1 MLKRTTQMLLILFIA
16 VSLYYVPGVVR
27 SQEAPPVAAPAAQ
40 QADVAGEKK
49 NSLFEQTIYVPYD
62 KLSKV
67 FESPSRGVFLPYD
80 EFQKLWQA
88 ARAKNAVDN
97 PVSIPLRSMITSISS
112 EATVRGDVMQVS
124 AKLSIQML
132 GLGWHEIPLRLA
144 DAAISEAEIAGETA
158 RIIFRPGQGYFL
170 LMERQESD
178 AADVV
183 LDLQY
188 ARTYN
193 QSPGLNQVSFQAP
206 QASINRWKITIADP
220 GVKVNVQPLVAAT
233 ETQDGAAR
241 DNPTGDPAP
250 PVAPSTETVLIAFFG
265 LTPQVHIDWT
275 PRSEGAAG
283 LQALATV
290 QTRQSVVIGEG
301 SQRTQAQIVY
311 AITRSELREL
321 KLRIP
326 VGQKIS
332 GVFDANVRRWDVALE
347 EGYQIITIELFEPAD
362 STQTINIEL
371 ERFDLEVGMQN
382 ESVDVTIP
390 EIEALNVSR
399 QQGLVMVKVEGD
411 LRADVDTRTGLL
423 QVDAAEVNAGQGWD
437 FVYRYAALPYELVLK
452 IEKLQPRVTVD
463 EYVTI
468 QITPQL
474 TRMSVTTLLDIQR
487 AGLFHVDYDVPAGY
501 RIRSVRGIAAAN
513 VTAAVVE
520 NHHAVENAP
529 GKYRVNFSRK
539 AVGHVA
545 LLVSVEKLRTDVN
558 LLTPTGEASEY
569 TFSLPRIVS
578 ASVEHVQGNVTVL
591 APEGLRVTPV
601 DTAGGQSV
609 AISEVQPSIAGLVQV
624 SRVGSS
630 LAVHAFRYAN
640 ESFNPTF
647 SVERRQPQIEV
658 GQLVIA
664 DVQSGIIN
672 HSVTLAYDVRYSGV
686 KKLRLDVP
694 TSLIGKIRNDSKLV
708 QESVISP
715 RPDDLVAD
723 YTAWQLTS
731 NRELF
736 GAFQVELSWIESL
749 DDLEVGS
756 AASVSLNPLTPQEV
770 HRSWGQIVIK
780 KAENLDVVP
789 AKTDGVRPIDPRYDL
804 KLGSTETQ
812 IEGAAVAM
820 EFHQAWNVRLDIHR
834 YELESIELSAIELGV
849 IDVQIAKGGKSRV
862 HAVYRVKSAAQR
874 IGVTFPTGAKIPN
887 DPLSINGE
895 AVGIEK
901 GTSTG
906 DQESYLI
913 PLNTI
918 TPGEDFVLELKYSI
932 ESDGFTVRI
941 PEFTDLHAINQI
953 FMVVHLPSDTVLM
966 DYSGDWDD
974 HLPSS
979 FLETIQQDLLYS
991 SESKGNVDVHSLL
1004 NNITQAKVDV
1014 QLGNQFGTHESLV
1027 FSAINPSAAPLG
1039 LSTLSLSNFH
1049 MIMFG
1054 FLVVVT
1060 LGGLWLGIRNQIIT
1074 VLALVSASLGIV
1086 LIKPIM
1092 ASHMPFSGLFL
1103 GMCLMAIIWVIKD
1116 CLTPCFRICRKL
1128 FSLDRVVAADV
1139 IIDNT
1144 SADGADT
1151 DVAITAVDT
1160 VDATETLED
1169 PEDAGETP
1177 EDAQTSNEEEHDA
1190 EEFAEEL
1197 FRGEDSQAEPDELP
1211 DDRVSDDD
1219 DLNSE
1224 GDE

>member
-1 MLKRTTQMLLILFIA
+1 MLKRTNQLLLSLLIA
-16 VSLYYVPGVVR
+16 VSLYYVPGIVR

-40 QADVAGEKK
+40 QADIAGEKK

-144 DAAISEAEIAGETA
+144 DAAISEAEIDGETA
-158 RIIFRPGQGYFL
+158 RIIFRLGQGYFL

-250 PVAPSTETVLIAFFG
+250 PAVPSTETVLIAFFG

-311 AITRSELREL
+311 AITRSELLEL

-452 IEKLQPRVTVD
+452 IEKLQPRVTV
-463 EYVTI
+463 EEFVTI

-529 GKYRVNFSRK
+529 GKYRVNVSRK
-539 AVGHVA
+539 AEGHVA
-545 LLVSVEKLRTDVN
+545 LLVSVEKVRTDVN

-569 TFSLPRIVS
+569 TFSLPRIVA

-624 SRVGSS
+624 SRVASS

-694 TSLIGKIRNDSKLV
+694 TSLIEKIRNDSKLV
-708 QESVISP
+708 QESVITP
-715 RPDDLVAD
+715 RPDDLAAD
-723 YTAWQLTS
+723 YTAWQLIS

-756 AASVSLNPLTPQEV
+756 AASVSLNPLTPKEV

-789 AKTDGVRPIDPRYDL
+789 AESDGVRPIDPRYDL

-820 EFHQAWNVRLDIHR
+820 EFHQAWSVKLDIHR

-874 IGVTFPTGAKIPN
+874 IAVTFPKGSKIPN

-901 GTSTG
+901 GTTTG
-906 DQESYLI
+906 DQETYLI

-941 PEFTDLHAINQI
+941 PNFTDLHAINQI

-979 FLETIQQDLLYS
+979 FLETIQRDLLYY
-991 SESKGNVDVHSLL
+991 SESEGNVDVHSLL

-1014 QLGNQFGTHESLV
+1014 QLGNQFSNHGTLV
-1027 FSAINPSAAPLG
+1027 FSAINPSASPLE
-1039 LSTLSLSNFH
+1039 LSTVSLSNFH

-1060 LGGLWLGIRNQIIT
+1060 LGGLWLGVRNQIIT
-1074 VLALVSASLGIV
+1074 VLVLVSASLGVV

-1103 GMCLMAIIWVIKD
+1103 GMCLMSIIWVIKD
-1116 CLTPCFRICRKL
+1116 CLKPCFRICRKL
-1128 FSLDRVVAADV
+1128 FSLDTVVATDV

-1144 SADGADT
+1144 AEDDADT
-1151 DVAITAVDT
+1151 DVAIIAVDA
-1160 VDATETLED
+1160 VDATED
-1169 PEDAGETP
+1169 REDASESQGDMKTP
-1177 EDAQTSNEEEHDA
+1177 NEEERGAD
-1190 EEFAEEL
+1190 EFVEEL
-1197 FRGEDSQAEPDELP
+1197 LHGEDSQAEPDELP
-1211 DDRVSDDD
+1211 DDLVSDDD